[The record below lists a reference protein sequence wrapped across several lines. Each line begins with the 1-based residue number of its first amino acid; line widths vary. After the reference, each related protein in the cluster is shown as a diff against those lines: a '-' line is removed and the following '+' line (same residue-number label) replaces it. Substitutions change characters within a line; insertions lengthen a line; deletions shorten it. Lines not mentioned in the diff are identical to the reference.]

1 MYALAIASP
10 IPAPSTLPDLHAII
24 QIRGWHFVALLYYPD
39 TWVAL
44 CCPAEVDRE
53 PPTESREA
61 GGDPGGGVDLEAIRG
76 RGIDVDRLGM
86 EV

>member
-1 MYALAIASP
+1 MLLSRYVGG
-10 IPAPSTLPDLHAII
+10 TL
-24 QIRGWHFVALLYYPD
+24 LLCCP
-39 TWVAL
+39 AL

-61 GGDPGGGVDLEAIRG
+61 GGDPGGGVDLEATGG